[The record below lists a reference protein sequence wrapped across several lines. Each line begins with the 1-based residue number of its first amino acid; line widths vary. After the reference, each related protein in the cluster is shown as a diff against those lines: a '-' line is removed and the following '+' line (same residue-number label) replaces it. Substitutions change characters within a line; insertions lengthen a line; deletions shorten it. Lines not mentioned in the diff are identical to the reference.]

1 MNLGTETVL
10 SQNAARQYKITGT
23 DRSRSAEKLSSGY
36 RINRAADDAAGLS
49 ISEKMRKQIRGL
61 DKASQNIDDGL
72 SYVQVADGALAE
84 VQSMMHRLNE
94 LSIQAANDT
103 NTAADRL
110 AIDNEVQDLKTEI
123 NRVFETTEFNT
134 KKIWDTNG
142 NDKVQIGIDKVPAV
156 TSPYRNTNQQYS
168 ISEANKWLQPGNHSY
183 NIAADENGVTVSWT
197 AFDGNTYSTT
207 TMPWPSDDMAGQSLD
222 FEIGKYLDTATYPAL
237 ANSGINFHL
246 KYNISDVA
254 SKQDVIDSINGTS
267 MSFGVV
273 ANTNA
278 KLSTD
283 NGGTYQSSYTKNGV
297 TLYFESQINYPA
309 QLASDR
315 KFVFGQT
322 DTVFME
328 PDVSDPDNFKNPFSN
343 SNWNDAGNWKMD
355 FTMGQNATNPNA
367 QATTSGT
374 FSGNGQ
380 SSSTYYHGT
389 TSEPNNPPDP
399 TNPSSR
405 YWWNYNTYHQPYYS
419 NHQLP
424 NNNGTPT
431 SVNDALC
438 NPDSLN
444 YALNNTQNGGTIG
457 VTIPISSI
465 PGYTVGGQA
474 YTSIGSLTMYLD
486 AKPTTTLDD
495 IKDLLNDVTGVDISA
510 TGLGRATNYGTFVNT
525 ITLDKPIYESKLNIK
540 IQTSD
545 VAYDHMSIAYKSLRL
560 DNLGLKQTNTL
571 THDDAEAAIA
581 STADALAIVSEQR
594 SLFGAYQN
602 RLESAHST
610 VENTGENVQNAESRL
625 RDTDMAAEMVN
636 NSRTNIL
643 AQAGEAIMAQSNS
656 RLNQIVTLL
665 QESF

>member
-36 RINRAADDAAGLS
+36 QINRAADDAAGLS

-183 NIAADENGVTVSWT
+183 HIAADENGVTVSWT

-222 FEIGKYLDTATYPAL
+222 FEIGKYLDTAAYPAL

-254 SKQDVIDSINGTS
+254 SRQDVIDSINGTS
-267 MSFGVV
+267 MGFGVV

-278 KLSTD
+278 SLSTD

-315 KFVFGQT
+315 KFIYGQT
-322 DTVFME
+322 DTDFME
-328 PDVSDPDNFKNPFSN
+328 PDVSDPDNFKNPLSN
-343 SNWNDAGNWKMD
+343 NLWDDSGNWKMD
-355 FTMGQNATNPNA
+355 FTMGQNSTNPNA
-367 QATTSGT
+367 QATTGGT
-374 FSGNGQ
+374 FTGNGQ
-380 SSSTYYHGT
+380 SNSTYYYGT
-389 TSEPNNPPDP
+389 TTEPNNPMDP
-399 TNPSSR
+399 NSPGHR
-405 YWWNYNTYHQPYYS
+405 YWWNYNIYHQPTY
-419 NHQLP
+419 NQHKLP
-424 NNNGTPT
+424 NSDGSP
-431 SVNDALC
+431 SSIYDALC

-444 YALNNTQNGGTIG
+444 FALNSTQNGGTIG
-457 VTIPISSI
+457 ITIPITNPS
-465 PGYTVGGQA
+465 GYKVGGQD
-474 YTSIGSLTMYLD
+474 YTSIGRISMFFRVQ
-486 AKPTTTLDD
+486 PSTTLDD

-525 ITLDKPIYESKLNIK
+525 ITLDKPIYESRLNIK

-636 NSRTNIL
+636 HSRTNIL

>member
-1 MNLGTETVL
+1 MNLGTETVI
-10 SQNAARQYKITGT
+10 SQNAARQYKITGA

-61 DKASQNIDDGL
+61 DKASQNINDGL

-84 VQSMMHRLNE
+84 VQSMMHRLSE

-134 KKIWDTNG
+134 HKIWDTNG
-142 NDKVQIGIDKVPAV
+142 NDKVQIGVEQVPAV
-156 TSPYRNTNQQYS
+156 TSPYQSTQQNFS
-168 ISEANKWLQPGNHSY
+168 ISENNKWLLSNNSLY
-183 NIAADENGVTVSWT
+183 NVAADENGVTVSWT

-207 TMPWPSDDMAGQSLD
+207 TMPWPSDNLAGQALD
-222 FEIGKYLDTATYPAL
+222 FEIAPYLDTATYPAL

-246 KYNISDVA
+246 KYNVADVA
-254 SKQDVIDSINGTS
+254 SKQDVINSINGT
-267 MSFGVV
+267 FIGFTPT
-273 ANTNA
+273 ANTSA
-278 KLSTD
+278 SFSTD
-283 NGGTYQSSYTKNGV
+283 SGNSFQYSITKNGV
-297 TLYFESQINYPA
+297 TVHFDSNINYTA
-309 QLASDR
+309 QLAADR
-315 KFVFGQT
+315 KFIYGQT
-322 DTVFME
+322 DTNFME
-328 PDVSDPDNFKNPFSN
+328 PDVSNPDNFKNPFSN
-343 SNWNDAGNWKMD
+343 NNWDDAGNWKMD

-367 QATTSGT
+367 QATTGGT

-380 SSSTYYHGT
+380 SSSTYYYGT

-399 TNPSSR
+399 NTPGSR
-405 YWWNYNTYHQPYYS
+405 YWWNYDNYHQPYYN

-444 YALNNTQNGGTIG
+444 YALNNTQNGGTIR
-457 VTIPISSI
+457 VTIPITNAS
-465 PGYTVGGQA
+465 GYKVGGKD

-486 AKPTTTLDD
+486 VKPTTTLDD
-495 IKDLLNDVTGVDISA
+495 IKDLLNDITTIDISA
-510 TGLGRATNYGTFVNT
+510 SGLGRTTSYGMSAKTV
-525 ITLDKPIYESKLNIK
+525 TLDKPIYESQINIK

-545 VAYDHMSIAYKSLRL
+545 VAYDHLSIAYRSLRL
-560 DNLGLKQTNTL
+560 DSLGLKQTNTL
-571 THDDAEAAIA
+571 THDDAETAIA
-581 STADALAIVSEQR
+581 STAEALAIVSEQR

-636 NSRTNIL
+636 YSKANIL
-643 AQAGEAIMAQSNS
+643 AQAGEAMMAQSNS
-656 RLNQIVTLL
+656 RLDQVVTLL
-665 QESF
+665 QENL

>member
-84 VQSMMHRLNE
+84 VQSMMHRLSE
-94 LSIQAANDT
+94 LSVQAANDT

-134 KKIWDTNG
+134 KKIWDANG
-142 NDKVQIGIDKVPAV
+142 NDKVQIGVDKVPAV
-156 TSPYRNTNQQYS
+156 TSPYRNTSQQYS
-168 ISEANKWLQPGNHSY
+168 ISEANKWLHPSNYSY

-273 ANTNA
+273 ANTDA

-283 NGGTYQSSYTKNGV
+283 NGNTYQSSYTKNGV
-297 TLYFESQINYPA
+297 TLYFESQIDYTA

-315 KFVFGQT
+315 KFIYGQT
-322 DTVFME
+322 DTDFME
-328 PDVSDPDNFKNPFSN
+328 PDVSDPDNFKNPLSN
-343 SNWNDAGNWKMD
+343 NLWDDAGNWKMD
-355 FTMGQNATNPNA
+355 FTMGQNSTNPNA
-367 QATTSGT
+367 QATTGGT
-374 FSGNGQ
+374 FTGNGQ
-380 SSSTYYHGT
+380 SNSTYYYGT
-389 TSEPNNPPDP
+389 TTEPNNPMDP
-399 TNPSSR
+399 NTPGYR
-405 YWWNYNTYHQPYYS
+405 YWWNYNIYHQPTY
-419 NHQLP
+419 NEHKLP
-424 NNNGTPT
+424 NSDGSP
-431 SVNDALC
+431 SSIYDALC

-444 YALNNTQNGGTIG
+444 FALNSTQNGGTIG
-457 VTIPISSI
+457 ITIPITNT
-465 PGYTVGGQA
+465 PGYKVGGQD
-474 YTSIGSLTMYLD
+474 YTSIGRINMFFRVQ
-486 AKPTTTLDD
+486 PNTTLDD
-495 IKDLLNDVTGVDISA
+495 IKDLLNDITGVDISA

-525 ITLDKPIYESKLNIK
+525 VTLDKPIYESQINIK

-560 DNLGLKQTNTL
+560 ENLGLKQTNTL
-571 THDDAEAAIA
+571 THNDAEAAIA
-581 STADALAIVSEQR
+581 ATADALAIVSEQR

-636 NSRTNIL
+636 YSKANIL
-643 AQAGEAIMAQSNS
+643 AQAGEAVMAQSNS
-656 RLNQIVTLL
+656 RLNQIATLL